1 MTRMRYLK
9 AAVTALAWLSATS
22 AFADDLVKMTI
33 GQRGNWD
40 TSITHLGDKAGIFKK
55 HGLQL
60 EMIYTSGSGE
70 TLQPV
75 ISGSVDLGLA
85 VGTLGAMAAYAKGA
99 PVRIIGA
106 QATGAADYWYAK
118 NPDIKT
124 LKDTNGHTIA
134 FSTNGSSTNSVV
146 RAFIDEFK
154 LTAKPQATGNPSAT
168 LTAVM
173 TDQVDVGWA
182 APPFGLKEMDEGKIH
197 LVARA
202 TDAALVRGQTIRVL
216 VANAD
221 VLAKRKDVIE
231 RFMKAYRE
239 SIDYMY
245 SSNPQVIKDYAEFA
259 KVPEPMAKRVRDEFF
274 PKSLVNPD
282 QIHGLDSSDSG
293 SREPEIHSGSA
304 HKRANGRVDPGF
316 HHANETQQT
325 DVDMTTVVSPQAA
338 SAQAVVLPKNRGAYY
353 GGAWHEPKAGRYVDT
368 INPGTGQSL
377 GKVADS
383 GADDIDAAVASAK
396 AAFTEWRR
404 MLPLERA
411 KILRRIAEILRQNA
425 NELAMIDAADCG
437 NPVKEMVS
445 DAMIAAA
452 QMEFFAG
459 LRHRDE
465 GLFDSDGP
473 GRGQFLRSR
482 TSGRRRPHHPVQ
494 SSIHVLR
501 RQVRGPARRRQYGR
515 RKATGTGTPLLAAAC
530 RTDWRPAAGRRVQRC
545 AGRTRGRAKTG
556 EPSGR
561 RDDRAHRQRADR
573 SRCHES
579 GL

>member
-1 MTRMRYLK
+1 LEEIMTSFARLAG
-9 AAVTALAWLSATS
+9 AAALVLAIGATS
-22 AFADDLVKMTI
+22 QPASAADQLKLTI

-40 TSITHLGDKAGIFKK
+40 TAIAHLGSKAGIFKK
-55 HGLQL
+55 HGLEL
-60 EMIYTSGSGE
+60 EMIYTAGSGE
-70 TLQPV
+70 TLQPIV
-75 ISGSVDLGLA
+75 SGSVDLGLA

-106 QATGAADYWYAK
+106 QATGAADFWYAK

-221 VLAKRKDVIE
+221 ALAKRKDVIE

-282 QIHGLDSSDSG
+282 QIHGLDSLI
-293 SREPEIHSGSA
+293 PEAVNLKFIPA
-304 HKRANGRVDPGF
+304 PLTK
-316 HHANETQQT
+316 EQT
-325 DVDMTTVVSPQAA
+325 AELIRISP
-338 SAQAVVLPKNRGAYY
+338 
-353 GGAWHEPKAGRYVDT
+353 
-368 INPGTGQSL
+368 
-377 GKVADS
+377 
-383 GADDIDAAVASAK
+383 
-396 AAFTEWRR
+396 
-404 MLPLERA
+404 
-411 KILRRIAEILRQNA
+411 RQ
-425 NELAMIDAADCG
+425 
-437 NPVKEMVS
+437 
-445 DAMIAAA
+445 
-452 QMEFFAG
+452 
-459 LRHRDE
+459 
-465 GLFDSDGP
+465 
-473 GRGQFLRSR
+473 
-482 TSGRRRPHHPVQ
+482 
-494 SSIHVLR
+494 
-501 RQVRGPARRRQYGR
+501 
-515 RKATGTGTPLLAAAC
+515 
-530 RTDWRPAAGRRVQRC
+530 
-545 AGRTRGRAKTG
+545 
-556 EPSGR
+556 
-561 RDDRAHRQRADR
+561 
-573 SRCHES
+573 
-579 GL
+579 